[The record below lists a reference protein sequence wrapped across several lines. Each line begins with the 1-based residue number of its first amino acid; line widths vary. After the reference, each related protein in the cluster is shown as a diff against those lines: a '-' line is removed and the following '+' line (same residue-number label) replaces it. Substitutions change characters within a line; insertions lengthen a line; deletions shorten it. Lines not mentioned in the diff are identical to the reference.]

1 MEWFFAFA
9 QTVIFII
16 AAPLFA
22 SWIKRIKCRLQ
33 NRKPPTIWQP
43 YLNLWR
49 LFGKQIVLSHTAS
62 PVFRFTPYIVIAA
75 TVLAAAVIPLISI
88 NLPLYAVADVI
99 VLIGFFAL
107 ARFFLTLAGLDVG
120 TAFGGMGSSREM
132 MISSLAE
139 PAMLLAV
146 FTLAMV
152 ASSTNLSTMILQLIE
167 SNVSLRP
174 SLLFAFLSLL
184 LVAVAETGRIPVD
197 NPSTHLELTMVHEAM
212 ILEYTGRHLALIEWA
227 GMIKQMIYGV
237 LIANIFFPWGIAT
250 ELTMPAVIIAILA
263 ITGKLLIL
271 GITLAVSET
280 VLAKMRVFRVPG
292 FLILAVTL
300 ALVGLLSH
308 IILENY

>member
-1 MEWFFAFA
+1 MEWVFGFV
-9 QTVIFII
+9 QTAIFII

-22 SWIKRIKCRLQ
+22 SWIKRMKCRLQ
-33 NRKPPTIWQP
+33 NRRPPTIWQP

-49 LFGKQIVLSHTAS
+49 LFGKQVILSHNAS
-62 PVFRFTPYIVIAA
+62 PIFRFTPYLVIAA

-139 PAMLLAV
+139 PAMLLSV
-146 FTLAMV
+146 FTLAMI
-152 ASSTNLSTMILQLIE
+152 ASSTNLSIVIAQLL
-167 SNVSLRP
+167 NAGLVLRP
-174 SLLFAFLSLL
+174 SLLFVFLSLV

-197 NPSTHLELTMVHEAM
+197 NPATHLELTMVHEAM

-250 ELTMPAVIIAILA
+250 ELTFSAVIIAILA
-263 ITGKLLIL
+263 ITAKLMLL

-280 VLAKMRVFRVPG
+280 VMAKMRVFRVPSY
-292 FLILAVTL
+292 LALAITL

>member
-1 MEWFFAFA
+1 MEWLFAFV
-9 QTVIFII
+9 QTTLFII

-33 NRKPPTIWQP
+33 NRRPPTIWQP

-49 LFGKQIVLSHTAS
+49 LFGKQVILSHNAS
-62 PVFRFTPYIVIAA
+62 PVFRFTPYLVIAA
-75 TVLAAAVIPLISI
+75 TVLAAAVIPLISL

-139 PAMLLAV
+139 PAMLLGV

-152 ASSTNLSTMILQLIE
+152 ASSTNLSTVISQLLQ
-167 SNVSLRP
+167 SGFVLRP
-174 SLLFAFLSLL
+174 SLLFVFLSLL

-197 NPSTHLELTMVHEAM
+197 NPATHLELTMVHEAM

-250 ELTMPAVIIAILA
+250 ELTFSAVAIAIVA
-263 ITGKLLIL
+263 ITGKLMLL

-280 VLAKMRVFRVPG
+280 VLAKMRVFRVPSY
-292 FLILAVTL
+292 LALAMTL